1 MIYCN
6 QRKFRQNYTMTSTV
20 TYEGNLRTVCQHLRS
35 GTTIETDAPVDN
47 NGRGER
53 FSPSDLVAT
62 ALGSCMLT
70 IMGMR
75 AVEMK
80 VDLKGTK
87 IEVEKIM
94 KSDPRRIGGLNLT
107 FHFPEELE
115 LNERQQTILQKAAET
130 CPVAFSINQ
139 DIELNV
145 NFNWDK
151 VKIRIEK

>member
-1 MIYCN
+1 
-6 QRKFRQNYTMTSTV
+6 MTSTV
-20 TYEGNLRTVCQHLRS
+20 TYDGNLRTVGQHQKS

-47 NGRGER
+47 NGKGER

-80 VDLKGTK
+80 VDLKGTR
-87 IEVEKIM
+87 IDVEKIM
-94 KSDPRRIGGLNLT
+94 KQDPRRIGGLNLT
-107 FHFPEELE
+107 FHFPDSLE
-115 LNERQQTILQKAAET
+115 INERQQKILQKAAET
-130 CPVAFSINQ
+130 CPVAYSINPE
-139 DIELNV
+139 IELNV

-151 VKIRIEK
+151 VKVVVE

>member
-1 MIYCN
+1 
-6 QRKFRQNYTMTSTV
+6 MTSTV
-20 TYEGNLRTVCQHLRS
+20 TYDGNLRTVCQHLRS

-75 AVEMK
+75 AVEMN

-94 KSDPRRIGGLNLT
+94 KQDPRRIGRLNLT
-107 FHFPEELE
+107 FHFPQSLE
-115 LNERQQTILQKAAET
+115 LSERQQKILQKAAET
-130 CPVAFSINQ
+130 CPVAYSINA

-151 VKIRIEK
+151 VNVVLEK

>member
-1 MIYCN
+1 
-6 QRKFRQNYTMTSTV
+6 MTSTV
-20 TYEGNLRTVCQHLRS
+20 TYDGNLRTVGQHEKS

-47 NGRGER
+47 NGKGER

-80 VDLKGTK
+80 VDLKGTR

-94 KSDPRRIGGLNLT
+94 KQDPRRIGGLNLT
-107 FHFPEELE
+107 FHFPDSLE
-115 LNERQQTILQKAAET
+115 INERQQKILQKAAET
-130 CPVAFSINQ
+130 CPVAYSINPE
-139 DIELNV
+139 IELNV

-151 VKIRIEK
+151 VKVVVE

>member
-1 MIYCN
+1 
-6 QRKFRQNYTMTSTV
+6 MTSTV
-20 TYEGNLRTVCQHLRS
+20 TYEGNLRTVARHLRS

-47 NGRGER
+47 NGKGER

-75 AVEMK
+75 ASEMN

-94 KSDPRRIGGLNLT
+94 KQDPRRIGGLNLT
-107 FHFPEELE
+107 FH
-115 LNERQQTILQKAAET
+115 QKILQKAAET
-130 CPVAFSINQ
+130 CPVAFSINA

-151 VKIRIEK
+151 LKVVV

>member
-1 MIYCN
+1 
-6 QRKFRQNYTMTSTV
+6 MTSTV
-20 TYEGNLRTVCQHLRS
+20 TYDGNLRTVARHLRS
-35 GTTIETDAPVDN
+35 GTIIETDAPVDN
-47 NGRGER
+47 NGKGER

-75 AVEMK
+75 ASEMN

-94 KSDPRRIGGLNLT
+94 KQDPRRIGGLNLT
-107 FHFPEELE
+107 FHFPQALE
-115 LNERQQTILQKAAET
+115 LNERQQKILQKAAET
-130 CPVAFSINQ
+130 CPVAFSINA

-151 VKIRIEK
+151 LKVVV

>member
-1 MIYCN
+1 
-6 QRKFRQNYTMTSTV
+6 MTSTV
-20 TYEGNLRTVCQHLRS
+20 TYDGNLRTVGQHEKS

-47 NGRGER
+47 NGKGER

-70 IMGMR
+70 IMGIR

-80 VDLKGTK
+80 VDLKGTR

-94 KSDPRRIGGLNLT
+94 KQDPRRIGGLNLT
-107 FHFPEELE
+107 FHFPDSLE
-115 LNERQQTILQKAAET
+115 INERQQKILQKAAET
-130 CPVAFSINQ
+130 CPVAYSINPE
-139 DIELNV
+139 IELNV

-151 VKIRIEK
+151 VKVVVE

>member
-1 MIYCN
+1 
-6 QRKFRQNYTMTSTV
+6 MTSTV
-20 TYEGNLRTVCQHLRS
+20 TYDGNLRTVARHLRS

-47 NGRGER
+47 NGKGDR

-75 AVEMK
+75 ASEMN
-80 VDLKGTK
+80 VDLKGTN

-94 KSDPRRIGGLNLT
+94 KQDPRRIGGLNLT
-107 FHFPEELE
+107 FHFPQALE
-115 LNERQQTILQKAAET
+115 LNERQQKILQKAAET
-130 CPVAFSINQ
+130 CPVAFSINA

-151 VKIRIEK
+151 LKVVI

>member
-6 QRKFRQNYTMTSTV
+6 QRKFRQNYIMTSTV
-20 TYEGNLRTVCQHLRS
+20 TYDGNLRTVGQHLKS
-35 GTTIETDAPVDN
+35 GTTIETDAPIDN
-47 NGRGER
+47 NGKGER

-80 VDLKGTK
+80 VDLKGTR

-94 KSDPRRIGGLNLT
+94 KQDPRRIGGLNLT
-107 FHFPEELE
+107 FHFRDSLE
-115 LNERQQTILQKAAET
+115 INERQQKILQKAAET
-130 CPVAFSINQ
+130 CPVAYSINPE
-139 DIELNV
+139 IELNV

-151 VKIRIEK
+151 VSVVVE